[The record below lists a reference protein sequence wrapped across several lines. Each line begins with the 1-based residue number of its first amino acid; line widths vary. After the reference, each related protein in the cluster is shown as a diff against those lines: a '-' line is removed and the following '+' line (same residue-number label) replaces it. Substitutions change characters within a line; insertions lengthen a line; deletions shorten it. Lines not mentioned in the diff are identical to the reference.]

1 MVQILASITFPIT
14 PAKKS
19 SITTPTPLPN
29 FCTEYIGPIFVI
41 SKILKITKAR
51 AAAIKLF
58 LKPTGFIKSKV
69 VK

>member
-1 MVQILASITFPIT
+1 MVQILASITFPINS
-14 PAKKS
+14 AKKS
-19 SITTPTPLPN
+19 SITTLPLPN

-58 LKPTGFIKSKV
+58 LKPTGFIKKQGS
-69 VK
+69 